1 MLNNFYISVRFADEF
16 EKNLYQYLL
25 YKYQV

>member
-1 MLNNFYISVRFADEF
+1 MPNNFYISVRFADEF
-16 EKNLYQYLL
+16 EKNLYQYLP